1 MITATGTKNEA
12 RKALA
17 GKWGKG
23 ALIALCYSIVEGA
36 ISAIQNIGQNAGN
49 NTLQLILSI
58 LAFIISVPLSYGLL
72 ISFIKLKRD
81 EEVNTFDF
89 LTEGFSNFSRAWLVA
104 LNVFVKMLLPVG
116 IIVLSIILMVTFIA
130 LRGATDNSIFTT
142 LFLLSI
148 ILCIIGY
155 LWTIVR
161 SFSLFLANYIAYDEP
176 NLSAYE
182 CCKKSIEKMKGNRG
196 NYFVL
201 SLSFIGWA
209 FLAVLTLGIGF
220 FWLIPYINVSY
231 VCFYEEVMGK
241 KEENNEE
248 VKAIEE

>member
-1 MITATGTKNEA
+1 MMTATGTRAEA
-12 RKALA
+12 RKSLT

-23 ALIALCYSIVEGA
+23 ALITLCYSIVEGA
-36 ISAIQNIGQNAGN
+36 ISMIQNIGQNNNN
-49 NTLQLILSI
+49 NTLQIILSI
-58 LAFIISVPLSYGLL
+58 LTAIISVPLSYGLL
-72 ISFIKLKRD
+72 VSFIKLKRD

-89 LTEGFSNFSRAWLVA
+89 LTIGFSNFSRAWLVA
-104 LNVFVKMLLPVG
+104 LNVFVKMLLPIG
-116 IIVLSIILMVTFIA
+116 LIVLSLILTGAFAALATTGNPVFLVLMVFA
-130 LRGATDNSIFTT
+130 
-142 LFLLSI
+142 I
-148 ILCIIGY
+148 ISCIVGY
-155 LWTIVR
+155 IWAFVK
-161 SFSLFLANYIAYDEP
+161 SFSLVLAYYIAYDEP
-176 NLSAYE
+176 DLSAYE

>member
-1 MITATGTKNEA
+1 MIQ
-12 RKALA
+12 
-17 GKWGKG
+17 
-23 ALIALCYSIVEGA
+23 S
-36 ISAIQNIGQNAGN
+36 IGQNNNN
-49 NTLQLILSI
+49 NTLQIILSI
-58 LAFIISVPLSYGLL
+58 LASIISIPLSYGLL
-72 ISFIKLKRD
+72 VSFIKLKRD

-89 LTEGFSNFSRAWLVA
+89 LTIGFSNFSRAWLVA
-104 LNVFVKMLLPVG
+104 LNVFVKMILPIG
-116 IIVLSIILMVTFIA
+116 LIVLSLILTGVFTALATTGNSVFLVLMVFA
-130 LRGATDNSIFTT
+130 
-142 LFLLSI
+142 I
-148 ILCIIGY
+148 ISCVIGY
-155 LWTIVR
+155 IWAIVR
-161 SFSLFLANYIAYDEP
+161 SFSLVLAYYIAYDEP
-176 NLSAYE
+176 DLSAYE

>member
-1 MITATGTKNEA
+1 MMTATGTRAEA
-12 RKALA
+12 RKSLT

-23 ALIALCYSIVEGA
+23 ALITLCYSIVEGA
-36 ISAIQNIGQNAGN
+36 ISMIQNIGQNNNN
-49 NTLQLILSI
+49 NTLQIILSI
-58 LAFIISVPLSYGLL
+58 LASIISIPLSYGLL
-72 ISFIKLKRD
+72 VSFIKLKRD

-89 LTEGFSNFSRAWLVA
+89 LTIGFSNFSRAWLVA
-104 LNVFVKMLLPVG
+104 LNVFVKMILPIG
-116 IIVLSIILMVTFIA
+116 LIVLSLILTGVFTALATTGNSVFLVLMVFA
-130 LRGATDNSIFTT
+130 
-142 LFLLSI
+142 I
-148 ILCIIGY
+148 ISCVIGY
-155 LWTIVR
+155 IWAIVK
-161 SFSLFLANYIAYDEP
+161 SFSLVLAYYIAYDEP
-176 NLSAYE
+176 DLSAYE

>member
-1 MITATGTKNEA
+1 MMTATGTRAEA
-12 RKALA
+12 RKSLT

-23 ALIALCYSIVEGA
+23 ALITLCYSIVEGA
-36 ISAIQNIGQNAGN
+36 ISMIQSIGQNNNN
-49 NTLQLILSI
+49 NTLQIILSI
-58 LAFIISVPLSYGLL
+58 LASIISIPLSYGLL
-72 ISFIKLKRD
+72 VSFIKLKRD

-89 LTEGFSNFSRAWLVA
+89 LTIGFSNFSRAWLVA
-104 LNVFVKMLLPVG
+104 LNIFVKMLLPIG
-116 IIVLSIILMVTFIA
+116 LIVLSLILTGVFTALATTGNSVFLVLMVFA
-130 LRGATDNSIFTT
+130 
-142 LFLLSI
+142 I
-148 ILCIIGY
+148 ISCVIGY
-155 LWTIVR
+155 IWAIVR
-161 SFSLFLANYIAYDEP
+161 SFSLVLAYYIAYDEP
-176 NLSAYE
+176 DLSAYE

>member
-1 MITATGTKNEA
+1 MITATGTRSEA
-12 RKALA
+12 RKSLT

-23 ALIALCYSIVEGA
+23 ALITLCYSIVEGA
-36 ISAIQNIGQNAGN
+36 ISMIQSIGQNNNN
-49 NTLQLILSI
+49 NTLQIILSI
-58 LAFIISVPLSYGLL
+58 LASIISIPLSYGLL
-72 ISFIKLKRD
+72 VSFIKLKRD

-89 LTEGFSNFSRAWLVA
+89 LTIGFSNFSRAWLVA
-104 LNVFVKMLLPVG
+104 LNVFVKMILPIG
-116 IIVLSIILMVTFIA
+116 LIVLSLILTGVFTALATTGNSVFLVLMVFA
-130 LRGATDNSIFTT
+130 
-142 LFLLSI
+142 I
-148 ILCIIGY
+148 ISCVIGY
-155 LWTIVR
+155 IWAIVR
-161 SFSLFLANYIAYDEP
+161 SFSLVLAYYIAYDEP
-176 NLSAYE
+176 DLSAYE

>member
-1 MITATGTKNEA
+1 MMTATGTRAEA
-12 RKALA
+12 RKSLT

-23 ALIALCYSIVEGA
+23 ALITLCYSIVEGA
-36 ISAIQNIGQNAGN
+36 ISMIQNIGQNNNN
-49 NTLQLILSI
+49 NTLQIILSI
-58 LAFIISVPLSYGLL
+58 LASIISIPLSYGLL
-72 ISFIKLKRD
+72 VSFIKLKRD

-89 LTEGFSNFSRAWLVA
+89 LTIGFSNFSRAWLVA
-104 LNVFVKMLLPVG
+104 LNVFVKMILPIG
-116 IIVLSIILMVTFIA
+116 LIVLSLILTGVFTALATTGNSVFLVLMVFA
-130 LRGATDNSIFTT
+130 
-142 LFLLSI
+142 I
-148 ILCIIGY
+148 ISCVIGY
-155 LWTIVR
+155 IWAIVR
-161 SFSLFLANYIAYDEP
+161 SFSLVLAYYIAYDEP
-176 NLSAYE
+176 DLSAYE

-241 KEENNEE
+241 KEENNKE

>member
-1 MITATGTKNEA
+1 MMTATGTRAEA
-12 RKALA
+12 RKSLT

-23 ALIALCYSIVEGA
+23 ALITLCYSIVEGA
-36 ISAIQNIGQNAGN
+36 ISMIQNIGQNNNN
-49 NTLQLILSI
+49 NTLQIILSI
-58 LAFIISVPLSYGLL
+58 LASIISIPLSYGLL
-72 ISFIKLKRD
+72 VSFIKLKRD

-89 LTEGFSNFSRAWLVA
+89 LTIGFSNFSRAWLVA
-104 LNVFVKMLLPVG
+104 LNIFVKMLLPIG
-116 IIVLSIILMVTFIA
+116 LIVLSLILTGVFTALATTGNSVFLVLMVFA
-130 LRGATDNSIFTT
+130 
-142 LFLLSI
+142 I
-148 ILCIIGY
+148 ISCVIGY
-155 LWTIVR
+155 IWAIVR
-161 SFSLFLANYIAYDEP
+161 SFSLVLAYYIAYDEP
-176 NLSAYE
+176 DLSAYE

>member
-1 MITATGTKNEA
+1 MMTATGTRAEA
-12 RKALA
+12 RKSLT

-23 ALIALCYSIVEGA
+23 ALITLCYSIVEGA
-36 ISAIQNIGQNAGN
+36 ISMIQSIGQNNNN
-49 NTLQLILSI
+49 NTLQIILSI
-58 LAFIISVPLSYGLL
+58 LASIISIPLSYGLL
-72 ISFIKLKRD
+72 VSFIKLKRD

-89 LTEGFSNFSRAWLVA
+89 LTIGFSNFSRAWLVA
-104 LNVFVKMLLPVG
+104 LNVFVKMLLPIG
-116 IIVLSIILMVTFIA
+116 LIVLSMILIGV
-130 LRGATDNSIFTT
+130 
-142 LFLLSI
+142 FLQLTILHSGYTMLLVISI
-148 ILCIIGY
+148 ILCIVGY
-155 LWTIVR
+155 IWALVR
-161 SFSLFLANYIAYDEP
+161 SFSLILTYYIAYDEP
-176 NLSAYE
+176 DLSAYE

-201 SLSFIGWA
+201 GLSFIGWA

>member
-104 LNVFVKMLLPVG
+104 LNVFVKMLLPV
-116 IIVLSIILMVTFIA
+116 ILIVLSLIL
-130 LRGATDNSIFTT
+130 
-142 LFLLSI
+142 LLLI
-148 ILCIIGY
+148 
-155 LWTIVR
+155 
-161 SFSLFLANYIAYDEP
+161 
-176 NLSAYE
+176 
-182 CCKKSIEKMKGNRG
+182 KSK
-196 NYFVL
+196 
-201 SLSFIGWA
+201 
-209 FLAVLTLGIGF
+209 
-220 FWLIPYINVSY
+220 PH
-231 VCFYEEVMGK
+231 
-241 KEENNEE
+241 
-248 VKAIEE
+248 

>member
-1 MITATGTKNEA
+1 MMTATGTRAEA
-12 RKALA
+12 RKSLT

-23 ALIALCYSIVEGA
+23 ALITLCYSIVEGA
-36 ISAIQNIGQNAGN
+36 ISMIQNIGQNNNN
-49 NTLQLILSI
+49 NTLQIILSI
-58 LAFIISVPLSYGLL
+58 LASIISIPLSYGLL
-72 ISFIKLKRD
+72 VSFIKLKRD

-89 LTEGFSNFSRAWLVA
+89 LTIGFSNFSRAWLVA
-104 LNVFVKMLLPVG
+104 LNVFVKMILPIG
-116 IIVLSIILMVTFIA
+116 LIVLSLILTGVFTALATTGNSVFLVLMVFA
-130 LRGATDNSIFTT
+130 
-142 LFLLSI
+142 I
-148 ILCIIGY
+148 ISCVIGY
-155 LWTIVR
+155 IWAIVR
-161 SFSLFLANYIAYDEP
+161 SFSLVLAYYIAYDEP
-176 NLSAYE
+176 DLSAYE

>member
-1 MITATGTKNEA
+1 MITEKRTKNEA

-130 LRGATDNSIFTT
+130 LRGATDNSIFTA
-142 LFLLSI
+142 LFLFSI
-148 ILCIIGY
+148 ILLIVGY
-155 LWTIVR
+155 IWAFVR
-161 SFSLFLANYIAYDEP
+161 SFSLFLTYYIAYDEP

-201 SLSFIGWA
+201 TLSFIGWA
-209 FLAVLTLGIGF
+209 LLSILTLGIGF

-231 VCFYEEVMGK
+231 VCFYEEVVGK
-241 KEENNEE
+241 KEEKE
-248 VKAIEE
+248 VVEGEG

>member
-1 MITATGTKNEA
+1 MLTATGTRAEA
-12 RKALA
+12 RKSLT

-23 ALIALCYSIVEGA
+23 ALITLCYSIVEGA
-36 ISAIQNIGQNAGN
+36 ISMIQNIGQNNNN
-49 NTLQLILSI
+49 NTLQIILSI
-58 LAFIISVPLSYGLL
+58 LASIISIPLSYGLL
-72 ISFIKLKRD
+72 VSFIKLKRD

-89 LTEGFSNFSRAWLVA
+89 LTIGFSNFSRAWLVA
-104 LNVFVKMLLPVG
+104 LNVFVKMILPIG
-116 IIVLSIILMVTFIA
+116 LIVLSLILTGVFTALATTGNSVFLVLMVFA
-130 LRGATDNSIFTT
+130 
-142 LFLLSI
+142 I
-148 ILCIIGY
+148 ISCVIGY
-155 LWTIVR
+155 IWAIVR
-161 SFSLFLANYIAYDEP
+161 SFSLVLAYYIAYDEP
-176 NLSAYE
+176 D
-182 CCKKSIEKMKGNRG
+182 CKKSIEKMKGNRG

>member
-1 MITATGTKNEA
+1 MMTATGTRAEA
-12 RKALA
+12 RKSLT

-23 ALIALCYSIVEGA
+23 ALITLCYSIVEGA
-36 ISAIQNIGQNAGN
+36 ISMIQNIGQNNNN
-49 NTLQLILSI
+49 NTLQIILSI
-58 LAFIISVPLSYGLL
+58 LASIISIPLSYGLL

-89 LTEGFSNFSRAWLVA
+89 LTIGFSNFSRAWLVA
-104 LNVFVKMLLPVG
+104 LNVFVKMILPIG
-116 IIVLSIILMVTFIA
+116 LIVLSLILTGVFTALATTGNSVFLVLMV
-130 LRGATDNSIFTT
+130 FT
-142 LFLLSI
+142 I
-148 ILCIIGY
+148 ISCVIGY
-155 LWTIVR
+155 IWAIVR
-161 SFSLFLANYIAYDEP
+161 SFSLVLAYYIAYDEP
-176 NLSAYE
+176 DLSAYE

>member
-1 MITATGTKNEA
+1 MTATGTRAEA
-12 RKALA
+12 RKSLT

-23 ALIALCYSIVEGA
+23 ALITLCYSIVEGA
-36 ISAIQNIGQNAGN
+36 ISMIQNIGQNNNN
-49 NTLQLILSI
+49 NTLQIILSI
-58 LAFIISVPLSYGLL
+58 LASIISIPLSYGLL
-72 ISFIKLKRD
+72 VSFIKLKRD

-89 LTEGFSNFSRAWLVA
+89 LTIGFSNFSRAWLVA
-104 LNVFVKMLLPVG
+104 LNVFVKMILPIG
-116 IIVLSIILMVTFIA
+116 LIVLSLILTGVFTALATTGNSVFLVLMVFA
-130 LRGATDNSIFTT
+130 
-142 LFLLSI
+142 I
-148 ILCIIGY
+148 ISCVIGY
-155 LWTIVR
+155 IWAIVR
-161 SFSLFLANYIAYDEP
+161 SFSLVLAYYIAYDEP
-176 NLSAYE
+176 DLSAYE

>member
-1 MITATGTKNEA
+1 M
-12 RKALA
+12 LF
-17 GKWGKG
+17 
-23 ALIALCYSIVEGA
+23 YSR
-36 ISAIQNIGQNAGN
+36 ISNKFN
-49 NTLQLILSI
+49 
-58 LAFIISVPLSYGLL
+58 
-72 ISFIKLKRD
+72 
-81 EEVNTFDF
+81 
-89 LTEGFSNFSRAWLVA
+89 
-104 LNVFVKMLLPVG
+104 
-116 IIVLSIILMVTFIA
+116 IVLSLILTGVFTALATTGNSVFLVLMVFA
-130 LRGATDNSIFTT
+130 
-142 LFLLSI
+142 I
-148 ILCIIGY
+148 ISCVIGY
-155 LWTIVR
+155 IWAIVR
-161 SFSLFLANYIAYDEP
+161 SFSLVLAYYIAYDEP
-176 NLSAYE
+176 DLSAYE

>member
-1 MITATGTKNEA
+1 MMTATGTRAEA
-12 RKALA
+12 RKSLT

-23 ALIALCYSIVEGA
+23 ALITLCYSIVEGA
-36 ISAIQNIGQNAGN
+36 ISMIQSIGQNNNN
-49 NTLQLILSI
+49 NTLQIILSI
-58 LAFIISVPLSYGLL
+58 LASIISIPLSYGLL
-72 ISFIKLKRD
+72 VSFIKLKRD

-89 LTEGFSNFSRAWLVA
+89 LTIGFSNFSRAWLVA
-104 LNVFVKMLLPVG
+104 LNVFVKMILPIG
-116 IIVLSIILMVTFIA
+116 LIVLSLILTGVFTALATTGNSVFLVLMVFA
-130 LRGATDNSIFTT
+130 
-142 LFLLSI
+142 I
-148 ILCIIGY
+148 ISCVIGY
-155 LWTIVR
+155 IWAIVR
-161 SFSLFLANYIAYDEP
+161 SFSLVLAYYIAYDEP
-176 NLSAYE
+176 DLSAYE